1 MILFNKLQ
9 DFAKSLINYNFEN
22 KYNYLFLSFLFALSI
37 GQSPF
42 FEENHVNLLRSLANS
57 DFNKLTNDW
66 LAQQT
71 DHVPIFTFL
80 STYLIKFFSLKAI
93 NVLHIL
99 LSIVYALSIF
109 LLCKKIIF
117 KNLSVELTILW
128 FLLLFII
135 FKEKSFVNGV
145 AGQYLL
151 NPVYQASTFGIFLI
165 SSWVSFIYKKEYFS
179 ILFAISAAAIHP
191 TYLLQAFFLISGFLF
206 YFLFKKKYKF
216 FFKISI
222 SSLILVTPVVFYI
235 FANFILYDPIINF
248 EAQKIQ
254 SELRVPHHAHVKSW
268 FSSKDFQTLAVI
280 LVALIIGFKDQRFF
294 IPLIIVFL
302 MSLSLSIYQFYT
314 SNNFLGLLF
323 PWRSSVY
330 IVPVCSMI
338 ILSKIL
344 TILYSKYLIS
354 HANIYK
360 LLNLISIILIITV
373 SIIGL
378 KKTVNSTSNK
388 NLNFPI
394 ASEIKKY
401 SNNIERILI
410 PVDLQRMRLNTGI
423 PIFIDWKSTPFK
435 NDETLEWY
443 DRIKL
448 TNSFFHTENLNKQN
462 ELLQKITK
470 KDHISHV
477 LIRDYEKEHI
487 LDECNLIFKNYGYLF
502 YEIKDCFSS
511 QN

>member
-1 MILFNKLQ
+1 MVSFSKLK
-9 DFAKSLINYNFEN
+9 DFTKNLINYDFEN
-22 KYNYLFLSFLFALSI
+22 KYNFLFLSLLFGLSI
-37 GQSPF
+37 GQYPF
-42 FEENHVNLLRSLANS
+42 FEENHVNLIRALLNS
-57 DFNKLTNDW
+57 DYNKLSNDW

-71 DHVPIFTFL
+71 DHVPIFTFI
-80 STYLIKFFSLKAI
+80 STYLIKFFSLKSL

-117 KNLSVELTILW
+117 ENLSGKLTILW
-128 FLLLFII
+128 FLLLYII

-151 NPVYQASTFGIFLI
+151 NPAYQASTFGIFLI
-165 SSWVSFIYKKEYFS
+165 SSWAFFIYKKEYFS
-179 ILFAISAAAIHP
+179 IIFAILAAAIHP

-206 YFLFKKKYKF
+206 YFLFKKRYKF

-222 SSLILVTPVVFYI
+222 SSLILVSPIVFYI
-235 FANFILYDPIINF
+235 FTNFILYDPIINF

-254 SELRVPHHAHVKSW
+254 SELRIPHHAHVNSW

-280 LVALIIGFKDQRFF
+280 LIALSIGFKKHRFF
-294 IPLIIVFL
+294 IPLMIVFF
-302 MSLSLSIYQFYT
+302 MSLFLSIYQFYT
-314 SNNFLGLLF
+314 SSNFLGLLY

-338 ILSKIL
+338 IFSKIL
-344 TILYSKYLIS
+344 TVIYFKYLIS
-354 HANIYK
+354 YVKINK
-360 LLNLISIILIITV
+360 LLNLISIILITV
-373 SIIGL
+373 VSLAGL
-378 KKTVNSTSNK
+378 KKTVNSTKNK

-394 ASEIKKY
+394 ASEISQFKNEIK
-401 SNNIERILI
+401 RILI
-410 PVDLQRMRLNTGI
+410 PVDLEHIRLNTGI
-423 PIFIDWKSTPFK
+423 PIFIDWKSIPFK
-435 NDETLEWY
+435 SDETLEWY

-448 TNSFFHTENLNKQN
+448 TNSFFNSKKLDKQN
-462 ELLQKITK
+462 EFLQKINK
-470 KDHISHV
+470 KDYISHV
-477 LIRDYEKEHI
+477 LIRDYENEHI

-502 YEIKDCFSS
+502 YEIKDCLNS